1 MSHSGISRTSIQR
14 DHALVTPE
22 SHVPL
27 HIPGWT
33 EALTVVLVSREIGA
47 GFGQYLVHAGNG
59 THMEALNPLNEYLVM
74 VLDGSV
80 DLCLGDGKGEAGEIE
95 VLEAEG
101 FAYLPPASSWSI
113 HASGTAELL
122 VFEKRYVPVPG
133 VEAPAGFVSRT
144 SEIEAVPFLG
154 DPGALLTCLLPTGMA
169 WDWGINVFEFA
180 PGGTLP
186 NVETH
191 FMEHGLYMLAGQG
204 VYRLGE
210 RWYPVLSGDAI
221 WMSPYLTQ
229 WFAATG
235 KSATRYIYYKE
246 MHRVPAV

>member
-1 MSHSGISRTSIQR
+1 MAHSGISRTSIQP
-14 DHALVTPE
+14 DHALITPE

-27 HIPGWT
+27 HLPGWSD
-33 EALTVVLVSREIGA
+33 AAAVVLISRELGA
-47 GFGQYLVHAGNG
+47 GFGQYLVHAGERAHLG
-59 THMEALNPLNEYLVM
+59 PLNPLNEYLVM
-74 VLDGSV
+74 VLEGSIDLSV
-80 DLCLGDGKGEAGEIE
+80 DGEID

-101 FAYLPPASSWSI
+101 FAYLPPSAAWTI
-113 HASGTAELL
+113 HASGAAELL

-133 VEAPAGFVSRT
+133 VAAPAAFVSST

-154 DPGALLTCLLPTGMA
+154 DEGALLTCLLPVGPE

-186 NVETH
+186 NLETH

-235 KSATRYIYYKE
+235 KSPSRYIYYKE
-246 MHRVPAV
+246 MHRVPGV

>member
-1 MSHSGISRTSIQR
+1 MAHTGLSRTSIQA
-14 DHALVTPE
+14 DHALITPE
-22 SHVPL
+22 SHVL
-27 HIPGWT
+27 LQIPGWR
-33 EALTVVLVSREIGA
+33 EAPAAVLISRELGA
-47 GFGQYLVHAGNG
+47 GFGQYLVHASAHG
-59 THMEALNPLNEYLVM
+59 HLEALNPQNEYLVV
-74 VLDGSV
+74 VLDGSIN
-80 DLCLGDGKGEAGEIE
+80 LIAGGEID
-95 VLEAEG
+95 VLDAEG
-101 FAYLPPASSWSI
+101 FAYLPPSEPWSI
-113 HASGTAELL
+113 EVPDAAEML

-133 VEAPAGFVSRT
+133 LAAPARL
-144 SEIEAVPFLG
+144 INRIADIQAVPFLG
-154 DPGALLTCLLPTGMA
+154 DPSAMLTCLLPA
-169 WDWGINVFEFA
+169 QPSWDWGINVFEFA

-210 RWYPVLSGDAI
+210 RWYPVVAGDAI

-235 KSATRYIYYKE
+235 RTPSRYIYYKE

>member
-1 MSHSGISRTSIQR
+1 MSHSGITRTSIQR

-27 HIPGWT
+27 SVPGW
-33 EALTVVLVSREIGA
+33 AGAATVVLISRELGA
-47 GFGQYLVHAGNG
+47 AFGQYLVHAGAG
-59 THMEALNPLNEYLVM
+59 SHMAALNPVNEYLVM
-74 VLDGSV
+74 VLDGSI
-80 DLCLGDGKGEAGEIE
+80 DLSLEGEID

-101 FAYLPPASSWSI
+101 FAYLPPASAWTI
-113 HASGTAELL
+113 HTADAAELL

-133 VEAPAGFVSRT
+133 VPAPAGFVSSV
-144 SEIEAVPFLG
+144 SELEAVPFLG
-154 DPGALLTCLLPTGMA
+154 DPGALLTCLLPTGPA
-169 WDWGINVFEFA
+169 WDWGINVFAFA

-191 FMEHGLYMLAGQG
+191 YMEHGLYMLAGQG

-235 KSATRYIYYKE
+235 KSTTRYIYYKE
-246 MHRVPAV
+246 MNRAPAV